1 MKPRVPIKAVVGLL
15 ATMLVGR
22 AFACDVILV
31 KGKATADGSV
41 ILVGLYEWGPTPH
54 QPYPIMHVD
63 RQTHKPGEMVE
74 LSFREIPQVPQTWAY
89 NYVHCRF
96 RPEDKNVPSVAHAIN
111 EWGVAIV
118 SASIYHGKVK
128 GSEPD
133 GVDFFDVNRLVA
145 ERAKTAE
152 QGADLIGKLI
162 EKYGYPSHAKDK
174 DQGQVWVVADPKDAW
189 VVECAGGHHWV
200 ARRIQEDFYIA
211 SNAPTIT
218 NKFDRGSDV
227 IQYALD
233 QKWIEKREDF
243 DWRRDF
249 GEGRYHWKERLEAIH
264 GYLTSPQRYGR
275 ITPQTIKDM
284 LRSKGVGNVRS
295 IPSSQA
301 TTIAHLRGNAPAPL
315 RAKAW
320 IATRSPWGNN
330 LFLPLYSF
338 QSVDLPKQLA
348 APDCVY
354 WAAKRKNLTRDDC
367 MTFETWADAQAT
379 ELEGLVKSDL
389 SKDSTE
395 DARRRILDF
404 HQQLVER
411 AVKVYTPQK
420 SNDKKKRD
428 SSRNQVARA
437 QSTQKQ
443 PTQKKPAQEQP
454 TREDKIVKAIEALGG
469 RVVRAKT
476 LPGRPVHG
484 VDLSGTKV
492 TDAGMK
498 DVKELNGLRIL
509 SLKGTR
515 ITDAGMK
522 ELKEL
527 NSLRV
532 LSLEGTLVGD
542 AGLKYLKELKKL
554 ALVSLAGTRITD
566 AGLKDLKGI
575 RAVILDL
582 GDNARITDVGMKD
595 LKELGL
601 QKLYLIGNNN
611 ITDAGLKKLKGLKGL
626 RGLWLSSPRI
636 TDAGLK
642 ELRKAL
648 PKTHIEWKPREEKGK
663 EKRSGE
669 KRPGGAG

>member
-1 MKPRVPIKAVVGLL
+1 MKPRSSIKAMVGLL
-15 ATMLVGR
+15 VTILVGR
-22 AFACDVILV
+22 AFACEVILV

-41 ILVGLYEWGPTPH
+41 ILVGVYEWGPTPR

-63 RQTHKPGEMVE
+63 RQTHKPGEMVK

-96 RPEDKNVPSVAHAIN
+96 RPEDKDVPSVAHAIN

-118 SASIYHGKVK
+118 SASIYRGKVK

-162 EKYGYPSHAKDK
+162 EKYGYPVHAKDK

-200 ARRIQEDFYIA
+200 ARRIKEDFYNA

-218 NKFDRGSDV
+218 KKFDRGSDA

-233 QKWIEKREDF
+233 QQWIEKREDF
-243 DWRRDF
+243 DWSRDF
-249 GEGRYHWKERLEAIH
+249 GEGRYHWKERLAAIR

-301 TTIAHLRGNAPAPL
+301 TTIAHLRSDAPAPL

-338 QSVDLPKQLA
+338 QAVGLPKQLS

-367 MTFETWADAQAT
+367 KTFETWADAQAT
-379 ELEGLVKSDL
+379 ELEGLVADDL
-389 SKDSTE
+389 STDRTE
-395 DARRRILDF
+395 DARKRIRDF
-404 HQQLVER
+404 QQQLVER
-411 AVKVYTPQK
+411 ALQVYAPRK
-420 SNDKKKRD
+420 SNDKKKSG
-428 SSRNQVARA
+428 SSRSRAAGA
-437 QSTQKQ
+437 QSTRKQ
-443 PTQKKPAQEQP
+443 PA
-454 TREDKIVKAIEALGG
+454 REEKVVKTIEALGG
-469 RVVRAKT
+469 RMGRAET
-476 LPGRPVHG
+476 LPGRPVTG
-484 VDLSGTKV
+484 VDLS
-492 TDAGMK
+492 
-498 DVKELNGLRIL
+498 
-509 SLKGTR
+509 GTR
-515 ITDAGMK
+515 ITDAGLKDLK
-522 ELKEL
+522 ELKGLRVLSLAGTRITDAGLKDLKEL
-527 NSLRV
+527 KGLRV
-532 LSLEGTLVGD
+532 LSLEGTLIGD
-542 AGLKYLKELKKL
+542 AGLKDLKELKKL

-566 AGLKDLKGI
+566 AGLKDLKGLK
-575 RAVILDL
+575 AVILDL
-582 GDNARITDVGMKD
+582 GDNARITDVGLKE

-611 ITDAGLKKLKGLKGL
+611 ITDAGLKELKELKGL

-648 PKTHIEWKPREEKGK
+648 PKTHIEWKRREEKG
-663 EKRSGE
+663 EE
-669 KRPGGAG
+669 